1 MIPHSSELY
10 TPTLSTAIQ
19 GSAPQTEPLP
29 SMLTPEHPGSD
40 RLLPMSGP
48 TLQQR
53 LNHLLEILA
62 EAEREYAAG
71 VPYPDHTGGSW
82 TEKISRLKQ
91 HIAELREIIA
101 NE

>member
-1 MIPHSSELY
+1 
-10 TPTLSTAIQ
+10 
-19 GSAPQTEPLP
+19 
-29 SMLTPEHPGSD
+29 
-40 RLLPMSGP
+40 MSGP

-53 LNHLLEILA
+53 LDIMLDHLA

-82 TEKISRLKQ
+82 PERIDTIKKR
-91 HIAELREIIA
+91 IATLREIIA

>member
-1 MIPHSSELY
+1 MP
-10 TPTLSTAIQ
+10 
-19 GSAPQTEPLP
+19 
-29 SMLTPEHPGSD
+29 
-40 RLLPMSGP
+40 GP

-53 LNHLLEILA
+53 LNHLLENLA

-71 VPYPDHTGGSW
+71 LPYPDHTGGSW
-82 TEKISRLKQ
+82 PEKISKLKQ